1 MPNLTPADLERFQQQ
16 LEARRTVLEK
26 EITQEYLR
34 SESDSFQEL
43 AGRVH
48 DSGEESLAEQL
59 MSLNVTVAGKDLEEL
74 RDVEAALARIADRS
88 YGRCLDCGQDIDPR
102 RLALYP
108 TAKRCTDCQSRR
120 EYLAKDR
127 TPSL

>member
-1 MPNLTPADLERFQQQ
+1 MPSLGPADLKRFKSQ
-16 LEARRTVLEK
+16 LEARRTVLEQ
-26 EITQEYLR
+26 EITDEFHR
-34 SESDSFQEL
+34 SEDETFQEL

-48 DSGEESLAEQL
+48 DSGDESLAEQL
-59 MSLNVTVAGKDLEEL
+59 MSLNVTIASKEL
-74 RDVEAALARIADRS
+74 AELHDVEAALRRIGSRDF
-88 YGRCLDCGQDIDPR
+88 GVCMDCGADIDPR
-102 RLALYP
+102 RLELYP

>member
-1 MPNLTPADLERFQQQ
+1 MASLSPADLKRFKTQ
-16 LEARRTVLEK
+16 LETRRGVLEQ
-26 EITQEYLR
+26 EITGEFRR
-34 SESDSFQEL
+34 SEDDTFQEL

-48 DSGEESLAEQL
+48 DSGDESLAEH
-59 MSLNVTVAGKDLEEL
+59 MMGLNVTIAGKELEEL
-74 RDVEAALARIADRS
+74 RDVEAALGRIA
-88 YGRCLDCGQDIDPR
+88 GGTFGVCADCGADIDPR
-102 RLALYP
+102 RLELYP